1 MDVLAMSTLFS
12 CLPKREFCPG
22 KFSNAESE
30 PALILKCSELHL
42 LHEGREAFMPLNVN
56 GNVLRGRFCRK
67 QGFVWSLLILS
78 ASPAAVC

>member
-1 MDVLAMSTLFS
+1 MGVLATSTLSS
-12 CLPKREFCPG
+12 CILKREFCPG
-22 KFSNAESE
+22 KFSNTESAT
-30 PALILKCSELHL
+30 ALILRCSELHL

-56 GNVLRGRFCRK
+56 GNVLRGEFHRK

>member
-1 MDVLAMSTLFS
+1 MDVLEMTTLSS
-12 CLPKREFCPG
+12 CIPKREFCPG
-22 KFSNAESE
+22 KFSSTESE
-30 PALILKCSELHL
+30 PALILKFSVLYL

-56 GNVLRGRFCRK
+56 GNVLRGRFHRK